1 MPGPHAGSEAGRP
14 RASAT
19 ARYRANVSDLRPSSD
34 GLFYGSRSF
43 VGPMNDGALDMEEV
57 TLELTEEELEAIDEK
72 AFAEH
77 RDNREA
83 AIRDLLDE
91 WLKEREE

>member
-1 MPGPHAGSEAGRP
+1 MDEA
-14 RASAT
+14 
-19 ARYRANVSDLRPSSD
+19 YLDLEA
-34 GLFYGSRSF
+34 
-43 VGPMNDGALDMEEV
+43 VE
-57 TLELTEEELEAIDEK
+57 LELDEELLEAVDEK

>member
-1 MPGPHAGSEAGRP
+1 MDG
-14 RASAT
+14 
-19 ARYRANVSDLRPSSD
+19 D
-34 GLFYGSRSF
+34 GL
-43 VGPMNDGALDMEEV
+43 ADMETV
-57 TLELTEEELEAIDEK
+57 TLELDGETLEEIDDI

-91 WLKEREE
+91 WLKTRDE

>member
-1 MPGPHAGSEAGRP
+1 MDEA
-14 RASAT
+14 
-19 ARYRANVSDLRPSSD
+19 YLDLES
-34 GLFYGSRSF
+34 
-43 VGPMNDGALDMEEV
+43 VE
-57 TLELTEEELEAIDEK
+57 LELDEELLEAVDEK

>member
-1 MPGPHAGSEAGRP
+1 MDE
-14 RASAT
+14 
-19 ARYRANVSDLRPSSD
+19 Y
-34 GLFYGSRSF
+34 GLDFQT
-43 VGPMNDGALDMEEV
+43 V
-57 TLELTEEELEAIDEK
+57 TLEFDEDTLAAIDRK

-91 WLKEREE
+91 WIKQRHST